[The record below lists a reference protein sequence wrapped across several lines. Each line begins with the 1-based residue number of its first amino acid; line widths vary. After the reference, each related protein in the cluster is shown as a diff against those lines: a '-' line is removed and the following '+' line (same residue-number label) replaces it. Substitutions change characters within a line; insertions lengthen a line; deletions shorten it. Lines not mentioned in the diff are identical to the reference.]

1 MLSFVVVFRELSTGH
16 LSTFRVKAHSEFHA
30 HDEGRRALAAAHRN
44 DFDIDAWVLFSCAR
58 CEP

>member
-16 LSTFRVKAHSEFHA
+16 LSTFRVKAPSEFAA
-30 HDEGRRALAAAHRN
+30 HDAGRRALAAAHPN
-44 DFDIDAWVLFSCAR
+44 DFDEEAWSLLSCSR